1 MILKVARWSKL
12 PTFTVCLRQ
21 CVTVPMLYKYSHLDD
36 ICEACDS
43 YGSPSLVETL
53 VGLISEGNCKQNAKV
68 IHS

>member
-1 MILKVARWSKL
+1 VSHTECTLQVPKL
-12 PTFTVCLRQ
+12 N
-21 CVTVPMLYKYSHLDD
+21 KYSHLDD